1 MTTFYLDSSA
11 LVKRYAIEVGT
22 AWVRTLN
29 EQGDNVI
36 VVALFGLAEV
46 AAAVNGKRRGGAI
59 DEAASKAILND
70 LKADAAAQY
79 SLLDVDQFVVDEA
92 IDLTS
97 RHRLRGYDVIHLACA
112 LRLNRALTELQLPP
126 LILVSAD
133 SDLLRAA
140 QGEHLIIENPSDH
153 ELLG

>member
-1 MTTFYLDSSA
+1 MTAYYLDNGA

-22 AWVRTLN
+22 AWVRTLC
-29 EQGDNVI
+29 EQDDNVI

-46 AAAVNGKRRGGAI
+46 VAAVNGKRRGGAI
-59 DEAASKAILND
+59 GEASSEAILSD

-97 RHRLRGYDVIHLACA
+97 RHVCA
-112 LRLNRALTELQLPP
+112 VTMRSILPAP
-126 LILVSAD
+126 CASIV
-133 SDLLRAA
+133 
-140 QGEHLIIENPSDH
+140 P
-153 ELLG
+153 

>member
-11 LVKRYAIEVGT
+11 LVKRYAMEVGT
-22 AWVRTLN
+22 AWVRTLC

-36 VVALFGLAEV
+36 AVALFGLAEV
-46 AAAVNGKRRGGAI
+46 AAAVNGKRRGRAI
-59 DEAASKAILND
+59 DAAASDAILND

-97 RHRLRGYDVIHLACA
+97 RHRLRGYDAIHLACA
-112 LRLNRALTELQLPP
+112 LRLNRALIGLQLPP
-126 LILVSAD
+126 LTLVSAD
-133 SDLLRAA
+133 GDLLRAA
-140 QGEHLIIENPSDH
+140 QGEHLIIENPSEH
-153 ELLG
+153 S